1 MVEDNEIKTK
11 VSPFAIR
18 EGEVKVFDGYD
29 GYVSMDKIMSKVN
42 QGIITDVHFAI
53 IELLNEFEFL
63 TSRQLF
69 QLLEKRGIELKN
81 QDKLTSRLDVLT
93 KNKIVTR
100 YYFKSN
106 AGEGIFRV
114 YALEK
119 MGKYLLKSREIEC
132 KWQPTD
138 NSKPVDMVKKK
149 LAGNQLVL
157 SYIRK
162 VKSFKSYKLKP
173 ELNAKTFNKSF
184 KPTALITL
192 NYNNRDFNFIYEVV
206 RRDSNSAEQLITRMK
221 YFKDFYQNFAP
232 GDSRIYEFTSNN
244 YSLWR

>member
-42 QGIITDVHFAI
+42 QGIITDVHFKI

-69 QLLEKRGIELKN
+69 QLLEKRGVQLKN
-81 QDKLTSRLDVLT
+81 QEKLTTRLDLLT
-93 KNKIVTR
+93 KNKIITR
-100 YYFKSN
+100 YYFKSSS
-106 AGEGIFRV
+106 GEGIFRV

-119 MGKYLLKSREIEC
+119 MGKYLLKSRDIEC

-138 NSKPVDMVKKK
+138 NSKPVEMVKKK

-162 VKSFKSYKLKP
+162 VKALKSYKLKP
-173 ELNAKTFNKSF
+173 ELNAKTFNKAF
-184 KPTALITL
+184 KPTALVTL
-192 NYNNRDFNFIYEVV
+192 DYSGRDINFIYEVV
-206 RRDSNSAEQLITRMK
+206 RRDTNASEQLITRMN
-221 YFKDFYQNFAP
+221 YFKDFYQNFQP
-232 GDSRIYEFTSNN
+232 GDSRIYECSSNHIN
-244 YSLWR
+244 V

>member
-42 QGIITDVHFAI
+42 QGIITDVHFSI

-63 TSRQLF
+63 TSRQIF
-69 QLLEKRGIELKN
+69 QLLEKRGIDLKK
-81 QDKLTSRLDVLT
+81 QEKLNTRLDLLT
-93 KNKIVTR
+93 KNKIITR

-106 AGEGIFRV
+106 AGEGIYRV

-119 MGKYLLKSREIEC
+119 MGKYLLKSRDIEC

-138 NSKPVDMVKKK
+138 NSKPVEMVKKK

-162 VKSFKSYKLKP
+162 VKALKSYKLKP
-173 ELNAKTFNKSF
+173 EINVKTINKTF
-184 KPTALITL
+184 KPTALVTL

-206 RRDSNSAEQLITRMK
+206 RRDGNSNEQLITRMS
-221 YFKDFYQNFAP
+221 YFKDFYQKFAP
-232 GDSRIYEFTSNN
+232 GDSRIYECTTNNFT
-244 YSLWR
+244 L